1 MSLAPASESECH
13 FQLALLPSWVPGPYH
28 EADELCAPR
37 KSTICLGLSLLG
49 LLLLREHSG
58 FRCSKSCSAV
68 RARGAEK
75 SCSPGCSRELLS
87 LCRCCPRECSLRH
100 NRQVRPSP
108 GLPTLCT
115 PVGAGK
121 LEQVHSASVV
131 LLLHFFAP
139 RRLESTQC
147 SIVARELSAE
157 GGQHGDRWCCLQPVE
172 CNGHRRCGRMRQ
184 AKTR

>member
-1 MSLAPASESECH
+1 MSLSISFTPVLGPGS
-13 FQLALLPSWVPGPYH
+13 LPRGRRALRPPQKYHLPWIIV
-28 EADELCAPR
+28 ARAAFTPR
-37 KSTICLGLSLLG
+37 ALRLSLLEE
-49 LLLLREHSG
+49 LLGRTRAGSRKKLLAWLLE
-58 FRCSKSCSAV
+58 
-68 RARGAEK
+68 RAA
-75 SCSPGCSRELLS
+75 LS

-157 GGQHGDRWCCLQPVE
+157 GGQHDDRWCCLQPVE